1 VIEDT
6 NHINSRRQGLDSLYV
21 SIVTLVLAGDGS
33 VVATA
38 QFDNWLPVVA
48 TVGIGL
54 VGIAI
59 ASRWRQ
65 GIADL
70 DEVLSYRYAW
80 LRKLE
85 QDPLLVTA
93 GASIYSQEYDAIF
106 KKRESSTLQR
116 SLLFARRTRRLQ
128 AIFLTVFVIIPVLL
142 AVLTYGA
149 GIPEIHQY
157 SRPLLPSSI
166 H

>member
-1 VIEDT
+1 
-6 NHINSRRQGLDSLYV
+6 
-21 SIVTLVLAGDGS
+21 VTLVLAGDGS

-54 VGIAI
+54 VGMAI
-59 ASRWRQ
+59 TSRWRQ

-70 DEVLSYRYAW
+70 DEVLNYRYAW
-80 LRKLE
+80 LRNLE
-85 QDPLLVTA
+85 QDPLLVEA
-93 GASIYSQEYDAIF
+93 GASIYSQEYEDII
-106 KKRESSTLQR
+106 KRRESSTLRR

-128 AIFLTVFVIIPVLL
+128 AIFLTVFVVIPVLL

-149 GIPEIHQY
+149 RIPEIHQY
-157 SRPLLPSSI
+157 IRPLLPSSLP
-166 H
+166 